1 MGGAFEFLLSEWHIT
16 PDYIVNNWTDELL
29 ALMVDKLSERKQREI
44 DAMKGS
50 STPNRYAGKEVISDT
65 ELFARMG
72 IKVKK
77 VKKDGD

>member
-1 MGGAFEFLLSEWHIT
+1 
-16 PDYIVNNWTDELL
+16 
-29 ALMVDKLSERKQREI
+29 MVDKLSERKQREI
-44 DAMKGS
+44 DATKGR
-50 STPNRYAGKEVISDT
+50 PNRYAGKEVISDT